1 MDVRDAEKISTL
13 ARSLKTSGLVHSL
26 QEALQKAE
34 EIVLGKK
41 KDQSEQSEEQHL
53 QEIFPQNSPPAE
65 QQEAAKEIPLDDEL
79 FSKPEPDSQEA
90 EEHDV
95 PDRGLIDDKLFEDI
109 CKELDED
116 MIRSNEELQ
125 KLNRI
130 KQQEKE
136 QAVLP
141 DAQPPST
148 SPVVSEPSSDP
159 KTVNSDS
166 LLQQQ

>member
-1 MDVRDAEKISTL
+1 MDVREAEKISTL
-13 ARSLKTSGLVHSL
+13 ARSLKTSGLVQSL

-41 KDQSEQSEEQHL
+41 THQPEQSEEQHL
-53 QEIFPQNSPPAE
+53 QDIFPEQTQPAE
-65 QQEAAKEIPLDDEL
+65 QQEATKETPLDDEL
-79 FSKPEPDSQEA
+79 FSKSEPLVAPEVS

-95 PDRGLIDDKLFEDI
+95 PEREGIDDKLFEDI
-109 CKELDED
+109 CKDLDDE

-136 QAVLP
+136 QAVP
-141 DAQPPST
+141 QDAQPPPAPS
-148 SPVVSEPSSDP
+148 VGEPSPS
-159 KTVNSDS
+159 S
-166 LLQQQ
+166 